1 MCIRVRQ
8 DKDWHRISIRSFQGG
23 QNFQDSDFT
32 FPKEKYPTA
41 EIIDLR

>member
-32 FPKEKYPTA
+32 FPKAQYPTA
-41 EIIDLR
+41 ELIDLR